1 MALDDY
7 IRPVS
12 AANVDACDL
21 WVARGRK
28 THVGEQLY
36 RLTASEALFR

>member
-1 MALDDY
+1 MALHDY

-21 WVARGRK
+21 WVARGRE
-28 THVGEQLY
+28 THMGEQLY
-36 RLTASEALFR
+36 RLAASEALCR